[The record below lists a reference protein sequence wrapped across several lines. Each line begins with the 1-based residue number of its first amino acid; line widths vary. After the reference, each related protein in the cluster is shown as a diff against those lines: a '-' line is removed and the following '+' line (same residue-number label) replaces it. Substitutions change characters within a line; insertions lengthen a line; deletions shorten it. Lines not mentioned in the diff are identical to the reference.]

1 MFVGFNHFRETVVF
15 GAALMYDETFESFK
29 WLFETKAHN
38 GQQPKTFYTDQDVAM
53 GEVVAE
59 AWHGLCTFHIMQNA
73 KHLHEEKDEEK
84 EKVKKK
90 QKKKIEK
97 KMEKNGEKNESLS
110 ILLDF
115 SDCMFEYEDM
125 VQFEQK
131 FNLVRQKVSTQ
142 IWLDSI
148 YKLK

>member
-1 MFVGFNHFRETVVF
+1 
-15 GAALMYDETFESFK
+15 
-29 WLFETKAHN
+29 
-38 GQQPKTFYTDQDVAM
+38 M
-53 GEVVAE
+53 GKVVAE

-97 KMEKNGEKNESLS
+97 KMEKNGEKNENLS
-110 ILLDF
+110 ILSDF

>member
-1 MFVGFNHFRETVVF
+1 
-15 GAALMYDETFESFK
+15 MYDETFESFK

-38 GQQPKTFYTDQDVAM
+38 GHQPKTFYTYQNVAM
-53 GEVVAE
+53 GKAVAE

-73 KHLHEEKDEEK
+73 KHVHEEDEEK

-97 KMEKNGEKNESLS
+97 KMENNGEKNESLS
-110 ILLDF
+110 ILSDF
-115 SDCMFEYEDM
+115 SDRMFEYEDM